1 MSYLSYARM
10 NALEEFSF
18 IAGTDYTLTFEVFE
32 GDGVSPADIGG
43 GTIKW
48 VLSPMG
54 QPEYNILELDGAIT
68 SANEFE
74 VEIPSAATQTF
85 SGKYI
90 QQPVL
95 IDFDGQ
101 EFRPAQGVITII
113 PRIPLT
119 S

>member
-1 MSYLSYARM
+1 MTYSAFRTT

-18 IAGTDYTLTFEVFE
+18 IAETDYTLTFTVYES
-32 GDGVSPADIGG
+32 DGVTPVDLGG

-54 QPEYNILELDGAIT
+54 QPDFNILELDGVINTT
-68 SANEFE
+68 STFT
-74 VEIPSAATQTF
+74 VSIPAAQTSGL
-85 SGKYI
+85 SGKFVH
-90 QQPVL
+90 QPV
-95 IDFDGQ
+95 ITDFEGKT
-101 EFRPAQGVITII
+101 FRPAQGIITII

>member
-1 MSYLSYARM
+1 MSYLSYARI

-18 IAGTDYTLTFEVFE
+18 IAGTDYLLEFEVFE
-32 GDGVSPADIGG
+32 GDGVTPANLGG
-43 GTIKW
+43 GSIKW
-48 VLSPMG
+48 VLSLMG
-54 QPEYNILELDGAIT
+54 QPNYTILELDGTIV
-68 SANEFE
+68 SANGFTI
-74 VEIPSAATQTF
+74 EIPSESTQTF

-113 PRIPLT
+113 PRIPLL
-119 S
+119 